1 MYLFYFIYL
10 EKDCIRTYRE
20 STCLGTKL
28 CMETKVNLL
37 SLEPNQSKVYK
48 FVIKGIFLIILFGLW
63 TGDLMNN

>member
-1 MYLFYFIYL
+1 
-10 EKDCIRTYRE
+10 
-20 STCLGTKL
+20 
-28 CMETKVNLL
+28 METKVNLL